1 MLNSNLPSSQLQQS
15 LSDYLDKV
23 DFILHELGVEKRQ
36 ITQDKNMMGLLHHA
50 LNIPRYANS
59 SFRENLLLF
68 AKLDDLTA
76 FLEAVNIPHTAGSR
90 ASLLES
96 IRKASLLPWG
106 NNNATKKF
114 VEMFGYG
121 NDLIPTLPAKRDR
134 IKVISKPEN
143 PFKPLTDYQSKIFFK
158 VADAISNS
166 WARLVIHVPTGGGK
180 TRTAMEIVSD
190 FLNTGL
196 RDNEER
202 QIVWIAEKDE
212 LCEQAIDALEGVWP
226 HVGKKDLTLYRL
238 WGNNKIDSF
247 DDFSFIVAT
256 YAKLNSLRK
265 TGGILPKPH
274 LIIGDEAHN
283 VVAPTHK
290 ASIRSLEDRD
300 TRIIGLTA
308 TPIRG
313 LDSAENHELYE
324 FFNDTIIDI
333 DSGDINAIEYLQGRR
348 YLSHFDTVTVAS
360 NRVYR
365 MSAAQRRIYAED
377 RDLPKGLLDE
387 IAQDRYRNAII
398 AEHLKALRETGKQVL
413 YFAPNV
419 EQSKLMCTIMIAM
432 GTKAAHVD
440 GTTPSEYRREVV
452 ARFRRNEIN
461 FIFNFDVFSTGFDA
475 PNIDVVFI
483 ARPTNSI
490 VRHQQMIG
498 RGLRGPKMGGTEH
511 CTIYRV
517 SDSMPGI
524 AVADE
529 YFMDVWGS

>member
-1 MLNSNLPSSQLQQS
+1 MLNSNLPSSQLQRS

-23 DFILHELGVEKRQ
+23 DFILHELGVEGQ
-36 ITQDKNMMGLLHHA
+36 IVQDKDMMGLLHHA
-50 LNIPRYANS
+50 LNISRYANS

-68 AKLDDLTA
+68 AKLDDVTA
-76 FLEAVNIPHTAGSR
+76 FLDMVGIRYEAGSR
-90 ASLLES
+90 ASILES
-96 IRKASLLPWG
+96 IKKASLLPWG
-106 NNNATKKF
+106 NNDATKKF
-114 VEMFGYG
+114 VDVFGYG
-121 NDLIPTLPAKRDR
+121 RDLVPTVFAKRDA
-134 IKVISKPEN
+134 IKVILKPEN

-158 VADAISNS
+158 VANTISNS

-190 FLNTGL
+190 FLNAGL
-196 RDNEER
+196 NDNEER
-202 QIVWIAEKDE
+202 QVVWIADKDE

-238 WGNNKIDSF
+238 WGNNRINSF

-256 YAKLNSLRK
+256 YAKLNSLK
-265 TGGILPKPH
+265 KAKGALPRPH
-274 LIIGDEAHN
+274 LIICDEAHN
-283 VVAPTHK
+283 VIAPTHK

-313 LDSAENHELYE
+313 LDSTENRELYE

-333 DSGDINAIEYLQGRR
+333 DSGDVNAIEYLQRRR
-348 YLSHFDTVTVAS
+348 YLANFDAVTIAS

-365 MSAAQRRIYAED
+365 MSEAQRRMYAED
-377 RDLPKGLLDE
+377 RDLPQGFLDE
-387 IAQDRYRNAII
+387 IARDRYRNAII
-398 AEHLKALRETGKQVL
+398 AEHLKALMETGKQVL

-419 EQSKLMCTIMIAM
+419 EQSKLMCAIMIAM
-432 GTKAAHVD
+432 GAKAAHVD
-440 GTTPSEYRREVV
+440 GNTPSEYRREVV

-483 ARPTNSI
+483 ARPTNSV

-517 SDSMPGI
+517 SDDMPGI

-529 YFMDVWGS
+529 YFTDVWGS